1 MWRRSLVSTL
11 ILACA
16 VGVLTTGCV
25 VAAGDDGGG
34 WRRDRWHDRHD
45 TRWDPNWDYR
55 QREHR
60 W

>member
-1 MWRRSLVSTL
+1 MWRRSLASTL

-16 VGVLTTGCV
+16 VGLLTAGCV
-25 VAAGDDGGG
+25 VAAGDDDG
-34 WRRDRWHDRHD
+34 WRRDRWHHGHD
-45 TRWDPNWDYR
+45 NRRDWDYR